1 MWYPFYYNADLSKS
15 GPLGRFLA
23 ITLCI
28 IPCLIVTYTVLWL
41 FPAVFSN
48 SVNFESWGTGLLICG
63 GLFLGYFVW
72 MFLVSFLGRKSDG
85 VVEMMN
91 AKPGELDLSKLDK
104 K

>member
-28 IPCLIVTYTVLWL
+28 IPCFIVTYTILWL

-48 SVNFESWGTGLLICG
+48 SVSWESWGTGLLICG
-63 GLFLGYFVW
+63 GLFVGYFVLAGLRAI
-72 MFLVSFLGRKSDG
+72 FGRKSDG
-85 VVEMMN
+85 VLEMMN
-91 AKPGELDLSKLDK
+91 AKPGELDLSKLNK